1 MIHALMLQNFVV
13 NICALFLQDWKAGFE
28 NFFLSGRLP
37 VSVNICVFMSESTA
51 NSFSPIHCWQNQDIR
66 SYHMIDWKHQYIYIY
81 LQYIAKASWEGG
93 VLSPLILLGS
103 WPGSG
108 LDLLGKQKSKQQL
121 SQIENSWLVLH
132 SRTQHTQSY
141 TYIVVKKHEKID
153 SAVLSQHTI
162 YTKTVQINSF
172 LCVYLWCIPPNTV
185 IQMKIDNQHTIPPL
199 PHTVIQIIC
208 KDKAKNRLSTQF
220 IQRQICKLY
229 RKKSCLCVQN
239 YMCTTRSM
247 NIVNEGNTGSW
258 AGPHPQ
264 FWILNRNLFDPNK
277 VGQVQNQN
285 GHWEIC
291 RRKAQKQC

>member
-1 MIHALMLQNFVV
+1 M
-13 NICALFLQDWKAGFE
+13 
-28 NFFLSGRLP
+28 
-37 VSVNICVFMSESTA
+37 
-51 NSFSPIHCWQNQDIR
+51 
-66 SYHMIDWKHQYIYIY
+66 
-81 LQYIAKASWEGG
+81 
-93 VLSPLILLGS
+93 
-103 WPGSG
+103 
-108 LDLLGKQKSKQQL
+108 
-121 SQIENSWLVLH
+121 
-132 SRTQHTQSY
+132 
-141 TYIVVKKHEKID
+141 
-153 SAVLSQHTI
+153 LSQHTI

-208 KDKAKNRLSTQF
+208 KYKAKNRLSTQF

-264 FWILNRNLFDPNK
+264 FRILNRNLFDPNK
-277 VGQVQNQN
+277 VGQVQIQN
-285 GHWEIC
+285 GHWEKEKYAEETHKNNVKDKCTSTSNCMSSGIPHKTGCKACHRNRKRDPAAAVVRLGRKRLGQWWCIC
-291 RRKAQKQC
+291 YFTTHKY

>member
-1 MIHALMLQNFVV
+1 
-13 NICALFLQDWKAGFE
+13 
-28 NFFLSGRLP
+28 
-37 VSVNICVFMSESTA
+37 MSESTA
-51 NSFSPIHCWQNQDIR
+51 N
-66 SYHMIDWKHQYIYIY
+66 
-81 LQYIAKASWEGG
+81 WEGG
-93 VLSPLILLGS
+93 VLSNPFGLLTRK
-103 WPGSG
+103 WVG
-108 LDLLGKQKSKQQL
+108 LAWEAEKQTSTQPNRKQL
-121 SQIENSWLVLH
+121 
-132 SRTQHTQSY
+132 TCAAQSY
-141 TYIVVKKHEKID
+141 PTHTVIHIVVKKHEKID

-264 FWILNRNLFDPNK
+264 FRILNRNLFDPNK
-277 VGQVQNQN
+277 VGQVQIQN
-285 GHWEIC
+285 GHWEKKKYAEETHKNNVKDKCTSTSNCMSSRIPH
-291 RRKAQKQC
+291 KS